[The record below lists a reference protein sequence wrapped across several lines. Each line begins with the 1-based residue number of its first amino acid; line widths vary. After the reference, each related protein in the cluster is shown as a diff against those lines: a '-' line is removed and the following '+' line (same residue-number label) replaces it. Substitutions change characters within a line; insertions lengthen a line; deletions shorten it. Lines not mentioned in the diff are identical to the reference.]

1 MTNKISH
8 LFIDTSYLGGVAFG
22 DGDLQK
28 LLRYSREGG
37 LKIFIPRLVWEE
49 RRTQLLEIAKAE
61 VVQLRAAF
69 QKVQARAGRDLVLA
83 GLPRPTLG
91 IWSDEDIDANSRTA
105 LDGFAS
111 EHRIQIVEV
120 APDHVTRAWGRYF
133 TVGPPYNPD
142 QPRLQRRKDIPDA
155 WILETAI
162 DLARTHPALIA
173 ICADGRLSAALEA
186 IPIAVFKTAAEVLD
200 LIESPIPEPIP
211 PAPAAEA
218 PKAPETAAAEAA
230 STLTPSEQLADL
242 LDQAQLASRL
252 LDIKIA
258 GFVSYLSRPTK
269 AQLIDLLKRSG
280 LSDELISNGIERLV
294 LSGVIRDT
302 GNHYLPVDRKIGDL
316 AAGAV
321 ESDIIKLLGA
331 GVSNGH

>member
-1 MTNKISH
+1 M
-8 LFIDTSYLGGVAFG
+8 
-22 DGDLQK
+22 
-28 LLRYSREGG
+28 
-37 LKIFIPRLVWEE
+37 
-49 RRTQLLEIAKAE
+49 
-61 VVQLRAAF
+61 
-69 QKVQARAGRDLVLA
+69 
-83 GLPRPTLG
+83 
-91 IWSDEDIDANSRTA
+91 
-105 LDGFAS
+105 
-111 EHRIQIVEV
+111 
-120 APDHVTRAWGRYF
+120 TRAWGRYF

-211 PAPAAEA
+211 PAPAAET